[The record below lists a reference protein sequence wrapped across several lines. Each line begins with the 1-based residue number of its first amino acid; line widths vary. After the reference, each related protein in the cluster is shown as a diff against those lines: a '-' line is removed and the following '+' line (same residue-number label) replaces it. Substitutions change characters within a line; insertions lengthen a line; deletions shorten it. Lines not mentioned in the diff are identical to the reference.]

1 MYHTVH
7 MFICN
12 PSLTCLFVQQLY
24 NLFPRLFNWIGARKQ
39 LMKSAFANRRHMTE
53 LIKGL
58 EDTLNPQMCRGL
70 VDTFLVRKMHLE
82 VHNEPN
88 KDCASFVSFALAH
101 LLKQS

>member
-1 MYHTVH
+1 
-7 MFICN
+7 
-12 PSLTCLFVQQLY
+12 
-24 NLFPRLFNWIGARKQ
+24 
-39 LMKSAFANRRHMTE
+39 MTE

-88 KDCASFVSFALAH
+88 KDCTSFVSFALAH